1 MRTLQENNAQVMQT
15 IQENTRALNQFVTML
30 AQMIPATVATVAAQ
44 QGATSSN
51 LVLAAQ
57 QQTSQAPQPTNPPAA
72 TEETTTRVDDPV
84 HVSEPVVTQ
93 TPALE
98 VRDTGV
104 RFRGSSFSRVM
115 PQSVNA
121 TPVPQANP
129 IPNTSV
135 EATTSTQR
143 DSFVTKEDLDA
154 YLREI
159 QARSSAGVLDLKLPY
174 DQRIAAKPYPKEYV
188 SPKFMLFN
196 GKKGSAKEHLLKFIE
211 TLEVYGFDDDLKLK
225 EFSKSLT
232 EKAYTWYVNL
242 PPGSVDSWGTM
253 CKMFVEKFFSIQEW
267 ATLTDM
273 GRIH

>member
-1 MRTLQENNAQVMQT
+1 
-15 IQENTRALNQFVTML
+15 
-30 AQMIPATVATVAAQ
+30 
-44 QGATSSN
+44 
-51 LVLAAQ
+51 
-57 QQTSQAPQPTNPPAA
+57 
-72 TEETTTRVDDPV
+72 
-84 HVSEPVVTQ
+84 
-93 TPALE
+93 
-98 VRDTGV
+98 
-104 RFRGSSFSRVM
+104 M

-154 YLREI
+154 YLKEI

-211 TLEVYGFDDDLKLK
+211 TLEVYGFNDDLKLK
-225 EFSKSLT
+225 EFSKSLS
-232 EKAYTWYVNL
+232 EKANTWYVNL
-242 PPGSVDSWGTM
+242 PLGSVDSWDTM
-253 CKMFVEKFFSIQEW
+253 CKMFLEKFFSTQEW
-267 ATLTDM
+267 VTLTDM
-273 GRIH
+273 GRIRQRSNEDLME